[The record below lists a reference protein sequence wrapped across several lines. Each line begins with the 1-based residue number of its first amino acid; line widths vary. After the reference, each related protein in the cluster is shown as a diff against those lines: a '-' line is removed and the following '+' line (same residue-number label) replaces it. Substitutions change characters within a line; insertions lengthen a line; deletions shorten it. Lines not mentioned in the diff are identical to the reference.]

1 MPIISKMTE
10 SDLDQVAE
18 IASLSFARPWSRQ
31 GFADALPMDNACFL
45 VARKD
50 KMVVGY
56 GGLSM
61 ALDEGEIVSIAVK
74 PDYKRQGIADKL
86 IGRLLEAG
94 RRSGV
99 SRFFLEVR
107 VTNAAAIRLYEKHG
121 FSICGIRKNYYTEIH
136 EDAYVMHCID
146 EE

>member
-1 MPIISKMTE
+1 MLIIHKMTE
-10 SDLDQVAE
+10 SDLDQVAQ

-45 VARKD
+45 VARKEEN
-50 KMVVGY
+50 VVGY

-74 PDYKRQGIADKL
+74 PDCLRQGIGNKL
-86 IGRLLEAG
+86 MKELLKEG
-94 RRSGV
+94 RRNGV
-99 SRFFLEVR
+99 CRFFLEVR
-107 VTNAAAIRLYEKHG
+107 VSNTPAISLYEKYG
-121 FSICGIRKNYYTEIH
+121 FSICGTRKNYYPELH
-136 EDAYVMHCID
+136 EDAYVMNCID